1 MAIITAACDL
11 KSYENRK
18 VMFEAVLGMPNGM
31 RDNCDLLLPPAGHSH
46 KMIFSPWL
54 SALFPTPLQI
64 FLEHKIP

>member
-1 MAIITAACDL
+1 
-11 KSYENRK
+11 
-18 VMFEAVLGMPNGM
+18 MFEAVLGMPNGM